1 MSAPRSRTARLV
13 TSVALACA
21 ALHTNASS
29 LAGQDVRIRDLVRDE
44 QAAPVRLLGYGLVTG
59 LDGTGDRGAGTS
71 RGGNV
76 TVQSVLNVL
85 QRFGVTV
92 PPEMLRAQNVA
103 AVLVTA
109 ELSPWLRVGAH
120 FDIHVASIGDARSL
134 RGGMLW
140 ITPLV
145 ADPNGPAF
153 ASAQGALI
161 IGDAQP
167 QAGSRST
174 VRWRP
179 ATRAAANSAT
189 IADGGVLELALPK
202 AATTPSP
209 VLALR
214 TPDRG
219 TATRIATA
227 INAALGPGTARVEDP
242 GAVTLTL
249 KGSAEEQAD
258 ALAKA
263 QELRVR
269 AEGVAS
275 MLVDA
280 RTGLVVAGGEATV
293 QAATIS
299 VGDITL
305 SIGLPLE
312 VAVAD
317 SAIAPRDTTAGAPA
331 AAPVAPAT
339 TEPAP
344 SLRLAAGI
352 SVARVAEALRATGA
366 SGAEIA
372 AVFTALR
379 QVGALSV
386 EVTVR

>member
-1 MSAPRSRTARLV
+1 MSAPRRRASRLAIT
-13 TSVALACA
+13 VALA
-21 ALHTNASS
+21 ALHASAS
-29 LAGQDVRIRDLVRDE
+29 PLAGQDVRIRDLVRDE

-59 LDGTGDRGAGTS
+59 LDGTGDRGAGTA

-85 QRFGVTV
+85 QRFGVVV
-92 PPEMLRAQNVA
+92 PPQMLRAQNVA

-109 ELSPWLRVGAH
+109 EVSPWLRVGAH

-153 ASAQGALI
+153 ASAQGALLV
-161 IGDAQP
+161 GDAQA
-167 QAGSRST
+167 QAGDSRT

-179 ATRAAANSAT
+179 TTRTAANSAT

-202 AATTPSP
+202 AATTPMP

-214 TPDRG
+214 APDRG

-227 INAALGPGTARVEDP
+227 INAALGAGTARVEDP

-249 KGSAEEQAD
+249 KGSPDEQAE

-305 SIGLPLE
+305 SIGLPAG
-312 VAVAD
+312 VAAPD
-317 SAIAPRDTTAGAPA
+317 SSTVPRDSTTGPPAAVPA
-331 AAPVAPAT
+331 AAAATESSAP
-339 TEPAP
+339 
-344 SLRLAAGI
+344 LRLAAGI